1 MPTATVGFNIID
13 SEEAFFFFL
22 VGNWEMEDLSPSSPI
37 AAPSASTSWYLGVYK
52 AGSRTKER

>member
-22 VGNWEMEDLSPSSPI
+22 YWEMEDLSPSSPI

-52 AGSRTKER
+52 AGPRTKER